1 MQMATWP
8 MHCRELPGML
18 KWEQLTIESWLVIIG
33 VYCATIVE
41 IPIHLEGFQI
51 CLDTAENWHGSK
63 FHAPTNWRAK
73 KKGPLVGPSSSHSQ
87 DAEVVCSFTEC

>member
-1 MQMATWP
+1 MPLLWKSQSIWRA
-8 MHCRELPGML
+8 
-18 KWEQLTIESWLVIIG
+18 
-33 VYCATIVE
+33 
-41 IPIHLEGFQI
+41 FQI